1 MSDTSNLLSESQLT
15 DLRLA
20 ASKLSGHKRR
30 SFQAEMSLKY
40 CHGNPRLT
48 ETVFGWSRDA
58 VELGLAEKSSGIIC
72 IGSQSMLSG
81 RKSWEENCPE
91 ASAALRKIAEAHSQ
105 QDPTFDS
112 LIAYTRL
119 TSAAAIKLLQ
129 LEGFKPEE
137 IPKPSSMALVL
148 NRMGY
153 RLRRVVKAKPKK
165 NFQKQMIFLA
175 ILIATIRN

>member
-1 MSDTSNLLSESQLT
+1 MPSIASPLSESQLN
-15 DLRLA
+15 DLCLA

-40 CHGNPRLT
+40 CQGNSRLT
-48 ETVFGWSRDA
+48 ETVFGWSRES
-58 VELGLAEKSSGIIC
+58 VKLGLAEKRSGIIC

-91 ASAALRKIAEAHSQ
+91 AAAALRRIAEAHSQ

-119 TSAAAIKLLQ
+119 TSAAAIKFLQ
-129 LEGFKPEE
+129 LEGFKLEE

-153 RLRRVVKAKPKK
+153 RLRKVVKAKPKK
-165 NFQKQMIFLA
+165 
-175 ILIATIRN
+175 TSRNR